1 MTIKNKKI
9 LWSIAGAT
17 VVALVAMYLWV
28 TPVHNWV
35 NSLIGRNEKNY
46 PQPKPGDDVE
56 YEYGTPVEELE
67 GETIEVPRDTLLD
80 SLMMADTTLIGVV
93 RPVDGPPPTH
103 VEGFGE
109 GPLPPAPSEENMPG
123 KNELSP
129 EEQAQLEQM
138 MTSVEDILEI
148 EQHTSE
154 FPAINKKIAE
164 CRTGFNKLLSI
175 YRDYQSDP
183 TPKLKSEGAKQKEAL
198 LKSLTQLMKLSQSK
212 NDDSGMEEAADLRR
226 EVNKMD
232 F

>member
-103 VEGFGE
+103 VVNVLVLVRLYPSCTRLYCLRTTCKKSQKKCKIYAFYIVFCTFLVLY
-109 GPLPPAPSEENMPG
+109 PLVSAVPVSNAMSSN
-123 KNELSP
+123 
-129 EEQAQLEQM
+129 
-138 MTSVEDILEI
+138 
-148 EQHTSE
+148 
-154 FPAINKKIAE
+154 
-164 CRTGFNKLLSI
+164 
-175 YRDYQSDP
+175 
-183 TPKLKSEGAKQKEAL
+183 
-198 LKSLTQLMKLSQSK
+198 
-212 NDDSGMEEAADLRR
+212 
-226 EVNKMD
+226 
-232 F
+232 